1 VHRDLHRRAGALV
14 AIAWVA
20 VGAGCARDWDAFERV
35 DAGQNV
41 LCSGQDA
48 LCETFD
54 NGTWGPAWVEVADK
68 SLVVDTTDAISP
80 PGALH
85 AQCKSGCAMA
95 RDEIQNTIE
104 RPAGMNTLTCRAE
117 LRLDSFDCA
126 GRSSLDAFGLDIRS
140 CPQCDFT
147 TQISLNEDGSAG
159 LHNFVSN
166 GGMMGGANNDF
177 PLTTPFS
184 RGAWHEVE
192 VQANY
197 GAANTT
203 ATIKVDGAI
212 GITQLLDQAPG
223 AIPVTV
229 IVGVSYSNTGENNA
243 TWEMH
248 IDDVVCDW
256 TP

>member
-1 VHRDLHRRAGALV
+1 MIACVAAGV
-14 AIAWVA
+14 
-20 VGAGCARDWDAFERV
+20 GCARDWDAFERV
-35 DAGQNV
+35 DAGDNV

-68 SLVVDTTDAISP
+68 SLTVDTTEAISP

-85 AQCKSGCAMA
+85 AKCTSGCAMA
-95 RDEIQNTIE
+95 KDELQNTIE
-104 RPAGMNTLTCRAE
+104 RPSGMNTLTCRAE

-126 GRSSLDAFGLDIRS
+126 ARSSLDAFGLDIRS
-140 CPQCDFT
+140 CANCDFT

-159 LHNFVSN
+159 LHNFIGN
-166 GGMMGGANNDF
+166 PGMMGGANDDF

-184 RGAWHEVE
+184 RGAWHQVE

-203 ATIKVDGAI
+203 AIITVDGAV
-212 GITQLLDQAPG
+212 GITQTLPQAPS

-229 IVGVSYSNTGENNA
+229 IVGVSYSNTNQGNA
-243 TWEMH
+243 TWDMH
-248 IDDVVCDW
+248 VDDVVCNW